1 LTFNSSEELDKWKE
15 SLEKAGVKSNNS
27 DTSFYSSVD
36 SGLDS
41 PITRSVS
48 TISIP
53 NIQQNGERP
62 QIPQRKPTQ
71 LSSEELALPKHLRPQ
86 VEVVKNLVDS
96 YVKILKKTFK

>member
-1 LTFNSSEELDKWKE
+1 LTFNSSANLDKWKE
-15 SLEKAGVKSNNS
+15 SLEKAGVKFNNS
-27 DTSFYSSVD
+27 DTSFYSTVD
-36 SGLDS
+36 SDS
-41 PITRSVS
+41 DFSMSRSVS
-48 TISIP
+48 TTSIP

-71 LSSEELALPKHLRPQ
+71 LSSQELSLPEHLRPQ

>member
-1 LTFNSSEELDKWKE
+1 MTFNSSADLDKWKE
-15 SLEKAGVKSNNS
+15 SLEKAGVKSNNT
-27 DTSFYSSVD
+27 DTSFYSAVD
-36 SGLDS
+36 SDS
-41 PITRSVS
+41 ESSMSRSVS
-48 TISIP
+48 TTSIP

-71 LSSEELALPKHLRPQ
+71 PSSEELTLPKHLRPQ